1 MAASSSKKTPNFE
14 EAFKELEAI
23 AEKLEKGDMPL
34 DESMKAFEKG
44 MELAQYCSKI
54 LNEAETKLKKLVKKE
69 GEGFQLELDE

>member
-1 MAASSSKKTPNFE
+1 MAASSSKKSLNFE

-44 MELAQYCSKI
+44 MELAQYCSQK

>member
-1 MAASSSKKTPNFE
+1 MTASTSKKSLNFE

-44 MELAQYCSKI
+44 MELAQYCSKK
-54 LNEAETKLKKLVKKE
+54 LKEAEAKLMRLVKKE
-69 GEGFQLELDE
+69 GKDFQLEIDD

>member
-1 MAASSSKKTPNFE
+1 MAASTSKKSPNFE

-44 MELAQYCSKI
+44 MELAQYCSQK
-54 LNEAETKLKKLVKKE
+54 LNEAEAKLRKLVKKE
-69 GEGFQLELDE
+69 GEDFQLEIDD